1 MSDKPKIELAEAL
14 KLLRGGMKPSEIAA
28 RYDGFGVWQLRG
40 HLAKLTRQRNVN
52 STSASQSTKP
62 QRTLN
67 FQDEKRKEIYSAL
80 QAGTPDAEIMGQYEL
95 GKMQLAGYK
104 AALARMSPLQTTADS
119 PLEQTAIAFPNA
131 DDDRQELTKAE
142 ALRLLAKGCSSAKL
156 ARAYRGPH
164 AVESTL
170 IAYKAQIAQGTYKRN
185 PALVDGNGKKK
196 KNGNG
201 HKIKTRQEM
210 EELIR
215 QDSQAQDL
223 SLLAISLGS
232 DGSEVEGLL
241 LELYPGKFKN
251 KEELKRLLQ
260 ESHEELKRLIDS
272 GVISLGS
279 FIGTYTLQDRSIAP
293 IILGSAVNR
302 IPVDKIT
309 PSLESMLLRVAG
321 GVYDPLFNKDPEGV
335 IKQLSVEAE
344 KRAGLSQR
352 IYRGLVDTYRGALEV
367 RETLKS
373 FALSQA

>member
-1 MSDKPKIELAEAL
+1 MDDKPKIELAEAL
-14 KLLRGGMKPSEIAA
+14 ELLRGGMKPLEIAA

-67 FQDEKRKEIYSAL
+67 VQDKNRKEIYSAL
-80 QAGTPDAEIMGQYEL
+80 RTGEADSRIMNQYNL
-95 GKMQLAGYK
+95 TTMQLAGYK
-104 AALARMSPLQTTADS
+104 AALKRMLSQQTVVENS
-119 PLEQTAIAFPNA
+119 PLEQTAEDHARDSGLP
-131 DDDRQELTKAE
+131 ELTKAE
-142 ALRLLAKGCSSAKL
+142 ALRLLAKGCSPAKL
-156 ARAYRGPH
+156 AMGYKGPH

-241 LELYPGKFKN
+241 LELYPEKFKN
-251 KEELKRLLQ
+251 KEELKKLLQ
-260 ESHEELKRLIDS
+260 ESQEELKRLIDS

-279 FIGTYTLQDRSIAP
+279 FIGTYTLQDRGIAP

-335 IKQLSVEAE
+335 IKQLSAEVE

-352 IYRGLVDTYRGALEV
+352 IYRGLVDTYRGALKV
-367 RETLKS
+367 KETLES